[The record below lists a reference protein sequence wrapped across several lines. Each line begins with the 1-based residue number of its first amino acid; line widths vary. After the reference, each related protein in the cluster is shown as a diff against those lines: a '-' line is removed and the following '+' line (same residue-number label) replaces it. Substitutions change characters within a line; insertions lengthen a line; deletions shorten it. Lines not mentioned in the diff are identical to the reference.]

1 MSLPKPEIIII
12 PGSFAPLKYYDPVV
26 ADFKAHGYSVH
37 GVELE
42 TVGRRDTA
50 APGMYDDAAA
60 IAALTSRL
68 ADEGKDVVL
77 VPHSYGGV
85 PTCESAKGLA
95 KSVREKEG
103 KTGGIVRI
111 VFVSALVPK
120 EGESSKDT
128 GGSDM
133 VIDYVGLEGEY
144 MYLTD
149 PVRFAEVNLSD
160 LSPEEGLP
168 WAKKLIQNQHLAISF
183 VQPLTY
189 AAYKDIP
196 ASWVFLEQDKC
207 ISPKLQNQMIANME
221 TVMGGRKVERF
232 PVDAGHCVNISQP
245 AGLSKAVRKALGDA
259 V

>member
-1 MSLPKPEIIII
+1 MSPTKPEIIII
-12 PGSFAPLKYYDPVV
+12 PGSFCPLKYYDPVV
-26 ADFKAHGYSVH
+26 ADLKAHGYSVH

-60 IAALTSRL
+60 IAALVTRL
-68 ADEGKDVVL
+68 ANEGKDVVL

-95 KSVREKEG
+95 KTVREKEG
-103 KTGGIVRI
+103 KAGGIVRI
-111 VFVSALVPK
+111 VFVSAIVPK
-120 EGESSKDT
+120 EGESLREVTADS
-128 GGSDM
+128 G
-133 VIDYVGLEGEY
+133 VPVDYVGVEGEY
-144 MYLTD
+144 LYLTD
-149 PVRFAEVNLSD
+149 LVKAAAINLSD
-160 LSPEEGLP
+160 LSPEEGLG
-168 WAKKLIQNQHLAISF
+168 WAKKFTQHSVASF
-183 VQPLTY
+183 GEPLTY

-207 ISPKLQNQMIANME
+207 VPPELQNKMMANME

-232 PVDAGHCVNISQP
+232 PVDVGHCINMSQP
-245 AGLSKAVRKALGDA
+245 ATFAKVVRKAIGDT